1 MSRARLIRTDSPV
14 PSQSLKPEAVPAVK
28 RYETLLEVALGA
40 DVAEHVQL
48 LLVFSAHAFFLSV
61 RTVETREFSG
71 STRVLGRR
79 ERHGPRDPP
88 SMKSCWTG
96 TQIRSSLR
104 CLTSTHPI
112 TTQLMC
118 VLISVHV
125 VAGRGARGR

>member
-1 MSRARLIRTDSPV
+1 M

-71 STRVLGRR
+71 STCVFPQPAKVQTLEASEKEFILRALREANGVIASAAGKLG
-79 ERHGPRDPP
+79 
-88 SMKSCWTG
+88 MKRTTLNSKMRKLH
-96 TQIRSSLR
+96 ISRSDLFS
-104 CLTSTHPI
+104 
-112 TTQLMC
+112 
-118 VLISVHV
+118 
-125 VAGRGARGR
+125 A

>member
-71 STRVLGRR
+71 STCVFPQPARLDDQLR
-79 ERHGPRDPP
+79 EGPRPHWP
-88 SMKSCWTG
+88 RAQEK
-96 TQIRSSLR
+96 RS
-104 CLTSTHPI
+104 
-112 TTQLMC
+112 
-118 VLISVHV
+118 
-125 VAGRGARGR
+125 

>member
-71 STRVLGRR
+71 STCVFPQPARELCALRIQKIVLLIGRPAQRSPSVCRVCKIGNAS
-79 ERHGPRDPP
+79 ED
-88 SMKSCWTG
+88 
-96 TQIRSSLR
+96 SSE
-104 CLTSTHPI
+104 
-112 TTQLMC
+112 
-118 VLISVHV
+118 VKN
-125 VAGRGARGR
+125 